1 MSKTNCCQSLKA
13 QSFTSLSLV
22 WLRQL
27 EDRIYNSS
35 KAAAVAISQAIRQDR
50 KALLLSFYTTQNRH

>member
-1 MSKTNCCQSLKA
+1 MSKTNCYQSLKA

-35 KAAAVAISQAIRQDR
+35 KAAAVAISQDR

>member
-1 MSKTNCCQSLKA
+1 MSETNCYQSLKA

-27 EDRIYNSS
+27 EDRIYIIHQ
-35 KAAAVAISQAIRQDR
+35 KLPQSQ
-50 KALLLSFYTTQNRH
+50 

>member
-1 MSKTNCCQSLKA
+1 MSKTNCYQSLKA

-35 KAAAVAISQAIRQDR
+35 KAAAVTISQDR
-50 KALLLSFYTTQNRH
+50 KALTKLLSFYTT